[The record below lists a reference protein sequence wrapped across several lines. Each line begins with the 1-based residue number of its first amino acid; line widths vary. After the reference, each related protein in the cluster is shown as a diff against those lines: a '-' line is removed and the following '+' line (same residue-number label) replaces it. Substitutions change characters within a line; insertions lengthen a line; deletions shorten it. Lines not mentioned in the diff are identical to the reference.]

1 MATYKKRGYKPKTKE
16 EKTEA
21 IEQHS
26 TTAEVFNTLDESAS
40 RTEEWAVKNQKYII
54 GVVAGIAVVV
64 LGYLGYSKF
73 VAEPKA
79 SEAMNEMYT
88 AQSYFDQALTA
99 TSKDS
104 LFALALKGG
113 QGKYGMIDIA
123 DKYSAT
129 PAGNL
134 ANYYAGIA
142 FLNIKDYQNAIK
154 HLNKFSSKD
163 DMLAPIAKGAI
174 GDAFVQLNQPKEAL
188 DYYEKA
194 VSLSTNEFTTPMYLM
209 KAGHVALNLGE
220 NKKALANFN
229 RIKDEFPNGS
239 EATNID
245 AFIGKAEASL

>member
-21 IEQHS
+21 LEQHS

-88 AQSYFDQALTA
+88 AQSYFDQALTS

-134 ANYYAGIA
+134 ANYYAGISYLHLGE
-142 FLNIKDYQNAIK
+142 FEDAIK
-154 HLNKFSSKD
+154 YLKKFKTSNIELKS
-163 DMLAPIAKGAI
+163 IAAEI
-174 GDAFVQLNQPKEAL
+174 GRA
-188 DYYEKA
+188 
-194 VSLSTNEFTTPMYLM
+194 
-209 KAGHVALNLGE
+209 HV
-220 NKKALANFN
+220 
-229 RIKDEFPNGS
+229 
-239 EATNID
+239 
-245 AFIGKAEASL
+245 